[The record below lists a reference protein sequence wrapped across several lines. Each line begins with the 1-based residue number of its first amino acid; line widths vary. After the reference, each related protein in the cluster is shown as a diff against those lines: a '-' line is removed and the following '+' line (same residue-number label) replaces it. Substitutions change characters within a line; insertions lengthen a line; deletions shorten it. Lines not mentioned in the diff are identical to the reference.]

1 MTKRRLYKIE
11 SEKMISGVCA
21 GIADYF
27 DIDISIVRI
36 VWALLGF
43 TGTGILLY
51 IIAAIVLPDK
61 NTLTE

>member
-1 MTKRRLYKIE
+1 MAKRRLYKIE

-27 DIDISIVRI
+27 DVDISIVRI

-43 TGTGILLY
+43 SGGGILLY
-51 IIAAIVLPDK
+51 IIAAVVLPDK

>member
-21 GIADYF
+21 GVADYF
-27 DIDISIVRI
+27 DIDLSIVRI

-43 TGTGILLY
+43 TGCGILLY

>member
-1 MTKRRLYKIE
+1 
-11 SEKMISGVCA
+11 MISGVCA

-27 DIDISIVRI
+27 DVDISIVRI

-43 TGTGILLY
+43 TGAGILLY
-51 IIAAIVLPDK
+51 FIAAVVLPDK

>member
-1 MTKRRLYKIE
+1 MARGRLYKIE

-21 GIADYF
+21 GVADYF

-43 TGTGILLY
+43 AGGGILIY
-51 IIAAIVLPDK
+51 FIAAVVLPDK